1 MFTEIFKQAWTALGR
16 NPIRSFLTMSGIS
29 WGIVA
34 VTLLLSYGS
43 GFRSVLMYTF
53 EVFGKGAV
61 IAWPGTTS
69 EQAGGERAGKPVRFE
84 EEDAEWVKAQSPL
97 VKRLTRETVR
107 FRGVSYGERLSDSA
121 GRGGFPAS
129 SEMRNE
135 VPINGRSI
143 TPQDIA
149 ASAPLTSLAARL
161 R

>member
-1 MFTEIFKQAWTALGR
+1 MLTEIFKQAWTALGR

-69 EQAGGERAGKPVRFE
+69 EQAGGERAGKDR
-84 EEDAEWVKAQSPL
+84 KST
-97 VKRLTRETVR
+97 RLNSSHSQI
-107 FRGVSYGERLSDSA
+107 SYAVFCLKKK
-121 GRGGFPAS
+121 
-129 SEMRNE
+129 N
-135 VPINGRSI
+135 N
-143 TPQDIA
+143 
-149 ASAPLTSLAARL
+149 
-161 R
+161 